1 MIDNCN
7 KLIDK
12 IIEIYNYN
20 YNILKIL
27 YFFLDVIKSNKYGLY
42 SMVIFK

>member
-27 YFFLDVIKSNKYGLY
+27 YFFLDVIKSNKYGLD